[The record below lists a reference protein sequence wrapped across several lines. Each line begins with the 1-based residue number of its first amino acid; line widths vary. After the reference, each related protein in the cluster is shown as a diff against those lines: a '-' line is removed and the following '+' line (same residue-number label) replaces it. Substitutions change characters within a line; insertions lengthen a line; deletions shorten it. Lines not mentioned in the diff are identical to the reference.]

1 MIGISWDSR
10 PKYAMSRWESFNIH
24 STETGGCDGNYVE
37 VVDGLNTGNFRR
49 LIPRFDTL
57 DFKLSRWFISVLR
70 FCGSTRPSNHVS
82 SNNELSI
89 HYVTNSNNTGEKN
102 IQHFKI
108 L

>member
-1 MIGISWDSR
+1 MISIAWDSR

-57 DFKLSRWFISVLR
+57 DLFQMIKMVY
-70 FCGSTRPSNHVS
+70 FC
-82 SNNELSI
+82 
-89 HYVTNSNNTGEKN
+89 
-102 IQHFKI
+102 FKI
-108 L
+108 LRFNKTK

>member
-1 MIGISWDSR
+1 MIGIAWDSR

-57 DFKLSRWFISVLR
+57 DFFQMIKMVY
-70 FCGSTRPSNHVS
+70 FC
-82 SNNELSI
+82 
-89 HYVTNSNNTGEKN
+89 
-102 IQHFKI
+102 FKI
-108 L
+108 LRFNKTK